1 MLLRVFYGEKCK
13 DIDLDASG
21 DVTIGKHTK
30 GSFDIDAADLAD
42 RHIVFHHEQGM
53 LRAVCN
59 GDVIYNDELYNRK
72 KPYLGT
78 VEPYKKFV
86 LSVEN
91 CVSCIAMRDDV
102 RQTTIDLSRYDN
114 VLIGRKPGNNIRFRY
129 ALVSGKHAR
138 IKRIGST
145 FQIEDL
151 GSTNGTYVNGIRVSS
166 AVLNDEDVIC
176 IGEATL
182 VYRGDTLGI
191 QSNFCAVDMPGG
203 ARVDPMV
210 TQVKFERSPRLKL
223 TVPEGEVEIQTPPSV
238 MDKPDINWV
247 QVLLPSLGMVGVSL
261 LATTLSGMNP
271 TMLLFSAPMA
281 LIGIIVSIINYRG
294 QIKKYH
300 QQQDKRIATY
310 TEYLDGVVKNIR
322 EKQSQQMRAM
332 ITADPETEECL
343 RLAQNLDKRLWVRR
357 PRDADFMSVRVGGGD
372 VPSSVNIH
380 FPHRGLSLEEDR
392 LLDRPAEL
400 YDEYHMV
407 HGMPITC
414 SAALNPTIGIVGP
427 SDKTMALLSN
437 MIVQLATHH
446 SYSEAKF
453 VLLSSERQLRQLEWV
468 KKIPHF
474 LDDERKSAYV
484 ASNKHEASTLCD
496 AFEKELKD
504 RKKDLESTERSEM
517 SLRLPFLVFFVAD
530 PSLLEGE
537 TIRRHLLNEG
547 KNLSSCTI
555 MLYDQLQSL
564 PKECGTIIE
573 LKGETGEIY
582 SKDRASERSQF
593 TLDPMSDA
601 QYREFARALG
611 NIFCDENSAEAGIT
625 SSISLFEVLGIKS
638 LDQLDLQKKWAL
650 SNVTKSLA
658 APLGVKEKNEL
669 VYLDLHESAHGPH
682 GLVAG
687 TTGSGKS
694 EVMQSYVL
702 AMAANFHP
710 YEVGFVIIDFKG
722 GGMVNQFKD
731 LPHLIGAITDMDG
744 KEVNRSLLS
753 IKAEL
758 DKRKR
763 LFAEHNVNK
772 IDQYIELFK
781 VGKAE
786 TPLPHLIIIVDEF
799 AELKADQP
807 EFMQELISAARIGRS
822 LGVHLILATQKPA
835 GQVNEQ
841 IWSNSK
847 FKLCLKVQDASDSR
861 EVLKSPL
868 AAKIKEPGRAYLKV
882 GNDEIFELL
891 QSGYSGIKT
900 QYNGQIVTELAG
912 MVQHIK
918 TYCEKNGIR
927 RLMPIC
933 LPPLPQLLPY
943 PDELSVIDAQVPV
956 GKYDA
961 PSAQEQGTVML
972 DVAENTFVVGSAQTG
987 KTNLLQSVIR
997 TLAWNLPP
1005 SEINLYII
1013 DFGAMTLKSFENLN
1027 HVGGVVLPDED
1038 EKLKNLFKLLERE
1051 IEQRKKKMI
1060 ASGVSSFQAYL
1071 EGGFTD
1077 IPRIV
1082 LLLDGFITFSE
1093 LYGDDYDGA
1102 LQHICRDGLAYGITA
1117 VVTNTQTTG
1126 FGYKYLSLF
1135 KGRLAFTCNDS
1146 SEYSN
1151 IFDHC
1156 RMEPSNFKGRC
1167 LCVVDEEILEA
1178 QAFLAFEGKKE
1189 IERTAAM
1196 RAFVEAANTR
1206 YPDKRAAVIPAIPE
1220 KLDLHYIYDH
1230 FDLSLSKYAAVVG
1243 LDYGNVDVVQY
1254 DFATLCELGIAGSVK
1269 DKKIRATQLLLASIQ
1284 HRATEAAVNIHL
1296 IDSIERPLKGFKDHS
1311 SVRTY
1316 TIDFA
1321 EVGSVIDVVSDAVR
1335 ERYDVLVRDGIE
1347 AMDRF
1352 PLILTVINNPSA
1364 VEFISANRDVME
1376 GYKNIIKRAQSLKIV
1391 FLFSN
1396 LEGVGVP
1403 YGGPELL
1410 KSLKNIKNMVITD
1423 NLREFQFVEF
1433 PSTVVRG
1440 SKQLQKDDV
1449 FCMLDGEVKRT
1460 KLCGGICCECRG
1472 RQR

>member
-13 DIDLDASG
+13 DIGMDAG
-21 DVTIGKHTK
+21 DVAIGKRTK
-30 GSFDIDAADLAD
+30 GGFDIDTDALAD
-42 RHIVFHHEQGM
+42 RHIVFRNEHDTWKV
-53 LRAVCN
+53 VCN
-59 GDVIYNDELYNRK
+59 GDVICDNVIYNKK
-72 KPYLGT
+72 KPYLEA

-86 LSVEN
+86 LSAEDRI
-91 CVSCIAMRDDV
+91 SCIVLRDDV
-102 RQTTIDLSRYDN
+102 RQTTVDLSACDE
-114 VLIGRKPGNNIRFRY
+114 VLIGRKPGSNVMLRY
-129 ALVSGKHAR
+129 SLVSGKHAK
-138 IKRIGST
+138 IKRIGT
-145 FQIEDL
+145 EFQIDDL
-151 GSTNGTYVNGIRVSS
+151 GSTNGTYVNGERVSS
-166 AVLNDEDVIC
+166 VALSDGDIIY

-182 VYRGDTLGI
+182 VYRSGTLGI
-191 QSNFCAVDMPGG
+191 QSNFCTTDMPNGPK
-203 ARVDPMV
+203 VDPMV
-210 TQVKFERSPRLKL
+210 TQVKFERAPRLKL
-223 TVPEGEVEIQTPPSV
+223 TVPEGELEIQTPPSA
-238 MDKPDINWV
+238 MAKPDINWI
-247 QVLLPSLGMVGVSL
+247 QVLLPSLGTVGVSL
-261 LATTLSGMNP
+261 LVTTLSGMNP
-271 TMLLFSAPMA
+271 MMLAFSAPMA
-281 LIGIIVSIINYRG
+281 VIGIIVSIINYRG
-294 QIKKYH
+294 QTKKYH
-300 QQQDKRIATY
+300 QQQEKRTATY
-310 TEYLDGVVKNIR
+310 TEYLDGVVKDIR
-322 EKQSQQMRAM
+322 EKRNQQALALT
-332 ITADPETEECL
+332 TADPETKECL
-343 RLAQNLDKRLWVRR
+343 RLVKNLDKRLWVRR
-357 PRDADFMSVRVGGGD
+357 PGDVDFMNVRVGGGD
-372 VPSSVNIH
+372 VPLSVSIRC
-380 FPHRGLSLEEDR
+380 PHRGLSLEEDS
-392 LLDRPAEL
+392 LLQRPTEL
-400 YDEYHMV
+400 YDEYHIV
-407 HGMPITC
+407 REMPITC
-414 SAALNPTIGIVGP
+414 STVLNPTIGLVGTAG
-427 SDKTMALLSN
+427 KTMALLSN
-437 MIVQLATHH
+437 IIVQLATHH
-446 SYSEAKF
+446 SYSETRF
-453 VLLSSERQLRQLEWV
+453 VLLCDQGQLHQLEWS
-468 KKIPHF
+468 KKLPHF
-474 LDDERKSAYV
+474 MDDARKSVYV
-484 ASNKHEASTLCD
+484 ASNKGEASTLCD
-496 AFEKELKD
+496 AFEKELKE
-504 RKKDLESTERSEM
+504 RKKDREVDERGEA
-517 SLRLPFLVFFVAD
+517 SLQLPFLVFFVAD

-537 TIRRHLLNEG
+537 TIRRYLLNEG
-547 KNLSSCTI
+547 KDLGSCTV

-573 LKGETGEIY
+573 IKGDVGEIY
-582 SKDRASERSQF
+582 SKERASERRKF
-593 TLDPMSDA
+593 TLDSMSDT
-601 QYREFARALG
+601 QYREFAEALG

-625 SSISLFEVLGIKS
+625 SNISLFEVLGINS
-638 LDQLDLQKKWAL
+638 LDQMDLQKKWAA

-658 APLGVKEKNEL
+658 VPLGVKEKNEL

-694 EVMQSYVL
+694 EVLQSYVL

-781 VGKAE
+781 AGKTE

-882 GNDEIFELL
+882 GNDEVFELL
-891 QSGYSGIKT
+891 QSGYSGVKT
-900 QYNGQIVTELAG
+900 QYNGQTVTELAG

-918 TYCEKNGIR
+918 AYCEKNGIQ

-943 PDELSVIDAQVPV
+943 PEELPIIDTLVPV

-961 PSAQEQGTVML
+961 PMAQKQGAIML
-972 DVAENTFVVGSAQTG
+972 NVAENTFVVGSAQMG

-997 TLAWNLPP
+997 TLAWNLSP
-1005 SEINLYII
+1005 SEINIYIM
-1013 DFGAMTLKSFENLN
+1013 DFGAMTLKAFETLN

-1038 EKLKNLFKLLERE
+1038 EKLKNLFKLLENE
-1051 IEQRKKKMI
+1051 IEQRKKQMI

-1077 IPRIV
+1077 ISRIV
-1082 LLLDGFITFSE
+1082 LLLDGFVTFSE
-1093 LYGDDYDGA
+1093 LYGEEYDGV

-1126 FGYKYLSLF
+1126 FGYKFLSLF
-1135 KGRLAFTCNDS
+1135 KDRIAFTCNDS
-1146 SEYSN
+1146 SEYAS
-1151 IFDHC
+1151 IFDRC
-1156 RMEPSNFKGRC
+1156 RMEPSNVKGRC
-1167 LCVVDEEILEA
+1167 LCEMDEELLES
-1178 QAFLAFEGKKE
+1178 QTFLAFEGKKE

-1196 RAFVEAANTR
+1196 KEFVEAVNAR
-1206 YPDKRAAVIPAIPE
+1206 YPDQRAVVIPTIPE
-1220 KLDLHYIYDH
+1220 KLDLNYIRNH
-1230 FDLSLSKYAAVVG
+1230 FGSPSSKYAVTLG
-1243 LDYGNVDVVQY
+1243 LDYGDVSVVEY
-1254 DFATLCELGIAGSVK
+1254 DFASLCELGIAGSGK
-1269 DKKIRATQLLLASIQ
+1269 EKKTAATELILASILRQ
-1284 HRATEAAVNIHL
+1284 GKDAAVDVYL
-1296 IDSIERPLKGFKDHS
+1296 VDSIERPLKKYKDHAF
-1311 SVRTY
+1311 VRTY

-1321 EVGSVIDVVSDAVR
+1321 EVGSVIDTVSDAVQ
-1335 ERYDVLVRDGIE
+1335 ERYDALVQDGIE

-1352 PLILTVINNPSA
+1352 PLVLTVINNPSA

-1376 GYKNIIKRAQSLKIV
+1376 SYKNIVKRAQSLKIV

-1396 LEGVGVP
+1396 LEGTGVS

-1410 KSLKNIKNMVITD
+1410 KSLKNIKNMIIAD

-1433 PSTVVRG
+1433 PSAVVRA
-1440 SKQLQKDDV
+1440 SKQLQEDDV
-1449 FCMLDGEVKRT
+1449 YCLVDGEVKRMR
-1460 KLCGGICCECRG
+1460 LCGGEG
-1472 RQR
+1472 L